1 MKLSKAKQ
9 TVIENYGIEIQ
20 EDKGDYLIKIGD
32 AEVMRGDASDIN
44 GFLDLLDETEVS
56 EKVGSAIQN
65 LRTKKGF
72 DIPYMAYL
80 LGKTPEELKLIEEG
94 KMMPDDNALKKLGNY
109 FGVSARELKKGQVQ
123 EIRQR
128 NELRDVLNGI
138 SEVLASI
145 KENTAELKN
154 YLNELGMLADIME
167 PKQKHKSDEKTKN
180 NEIERN
186 QSKAETEKTP
196 DESLNRYA
204 VVPRNLTHV
213 PEKSEND
220 GYYVVVDTY
229 TGEIVTDQNGMEER
243 FTEEAV
249 AFAFAGMLEKQ
260 ASAKENIAELPHPD
274 MENKKENELKD
285 QESDID
291 NQEIER
297 SEKVVPITRR
307 R

>member
-20 EDKGDYLIKIGD
+20 EEKGDYVIKIGD
-32 AEVMRGDASDIN
+32 AEVMRGDEADVN
-44 GFLDLLDETEVS
+44 GFLDLLDETEIS

-80 LGKTPEELKLIEEG
+80 IGKTPEELTLIEEG
-94 KMMPDDNALKKLGNY
+94 KMMPDEIALQKLGNY

-123 EIRQR
+123 EIKQR
-128 NELRDVLNGI
+128 NELRDVLKGI
-138 SEVLASI
+138 SEVIASI
-145 KENTAELKN
+145 KENTAELTN
-154 YLNELGMLADIME
+154 YLNELGMLADIMPE
-167 PKQKHKSDEKTKN
+167 HKNVEKAKN
-180 NEIERN
+180 EELEKN

-196 DESLNRYA
+196 DESLNRYT
-204 VVPRNLTHV
+204 VIPRNLTHT
-213 PEKSEND
+213 PEKAED
-220 GYYVVVDTY
+220 EGYYVVVDTY

-249 AFAFAGMLEKQ
+249 ALAFASMLEKQ
-260 ASAKENIAELPHPD
+260 AAAKENTEELPDLDMMEQKDVIKEQEPD
-274 MENKKENELKD
+274 VDEPEME
-285 QESDID
+285 
-291 NQEIER
+291 R
-297 SEKVVPITRR
+297 AEKVVSITRR

>member
-9 TVIENYGIEIQ
+9 TVVENYGIEIQ
-20 EDKGDYLIKIGD
+20 EEKGDYVIKIGD
-32 AEVMRGDASDIN
+32 AEVMRGDEADIN
-44 GFLDLLDETEVS
+44 GFLDLLDETEIS

-80 LGKTPEELKLIEEG
+80 LGKTPEELKLIEDG
-94 KMMPDDNALKKLGNY
+94 KMMPDENALKKLGNY

-123 EIRQR
+123 EILQR
-128 NELRDVLNGI
+128 NELCDVLNGI
-138 SEVLASI
+138 SEIIASI
-145 KENTAELKN
+145 KENTAELTN

-167 PKQKHKSDEKTKN
+167 PNQKQKSNDKTQN
-180 NEIERN
+180 EEIEKK
-186 QSKAETEKTP
+186 QSKAETEKNP
-196 DESLNRYA
+196 DESLNRYT
-204 VVPRNLTHV
+204 VIPRNLTHT
-213 PEKSEND
+213 PEKSENE

-249 AFAFAGMLEKQ
+249 ALAFAAMLEKQ
-260 ASAKENIAELPHPD
+260 TAKMDTIELPH
-274 MENKKENELKD
+274 MENKEDEYMD
-285 QESDID
+285 QKSDFAD
-291 NQEIER
+291 QEIER
-297 SEKVVPITRR
+297 SEKIVAMPRR

>member
-20 EDKGDYLIKIGD
+20 EEKGDYVIKIGD
-32 AEVMRGDASDIN
+32 AEVMRGDEADVN
-44 GFLDLLDETEVS
+44 GFLDLLDETEIS

-80 LGKTPEELKLIEEG
+80 IGKTPEELTLIEEG
-94 KMMPDDNALKKLGNY
+94 KMMPDEIALQKLGNY

-123 EIRQR
+123 EIKQR
-128 NELRDVLNGI
+128 NELRDVLKGI
-138 SEVLASI
+138 SEVIASI
-145 KENTAELKN
+145 KENTAELTN
-154 YLNELGMLADIME
+154 YLNELGMLADIMPE
-167 PKQKHKSDEKTKN
+167 HKNVEKAKN
-180 NEIERN
+180 EELEKN

-196 DESLNRYA
+196 DESLNRYT
-204 VVPRNLTHV
+204 VIPRNLAHT
-213 PEKSEND
+213 PEKAED
-220 GYYVVVDTY
+220 EGYYVVVDTY

-249 AFAFAGMLEKQ
+249 ALAFASMLEKQ
-260 ASAKENIAELPHPD
+260 AAAKENTEELPDLDMMEQKDVIKEQEPD
-274 MENKKENELKD
+274 VDEPEME
-285 QESDID
+285 
-291 NQEIER
+291 R
-297 SEKVVPITRR
+297 AEKVVSITRR

>member
-9 TVIENYGIEIQ
+9 TVVENYGIEIQ
-20 EDKGDYLIKIGD
+20 EETGDYVIKIGD
-32 AEVMRGDASDIN
+32 AEVMRGDEADIN
-44 GFLDLLDETEVS
+44 GFLDLLDETEIS

-80 LGKTPEELKLIEEG
+80 LGKTPEELKLIEDG
-94 KMMPDDNALKKLGNY
+94 KMMPDENALKKLGNY

-123 EIRQR
+123 EILQR

-138 SEVLASI
+138 SEIIASI
-145 KENTAELKN
+145 KENTAELTN

-167 PKQKHKSDEKTKN
+167 PNQKQKSNDKTQN
-180 NEIERN
+180 EEIEKN
-186 QSKAETEKTP
+186 ESKAETEKNP
-196 DESLNRYA
+196 DESLNRYT
-204 VVPRNLTHV
+204 VIPRNLTHT
-213 PEKSEND
+213 PEKSENE

-249 AFAFAGMLEKQ
+249 ALAFAAMLEKQ
-260 ASAKENIAELPHPD
+260 TAKMDTIELPH
-274 MENKKENELKD
+274 MENKEDEYMD
-285 QESDID
+285 QKSDFAD
-291 NQEIER
+291 QEIER
-297 SEKVVPITRR
+297 SEKIVAMPRR

>member
-20 EDKGDYLIKIGD
+20 EEKGDYVIKIGD
-32 AEVMRGDASDIN
+32 AEVMRGDEADIN
-44 GFLDLLDETEVS
+44 GFLDLLDETEIS

-80 LGKTPEELKLIEEG
+80 IGKTPEELTLIEEG
-94 KMMPDDNALKKLGNY
+94 KMMPDEIALQKLGNY

-123 EIRQR
+123 EIKQR
-128 NELRDVLNGI
+128 NELRDVLKGI
-138 SEVLASI
+138 SEVIASI
-145 KENTAELKN
+145 KENTAELTN
-154 YLNELGMLADIME
+154 YLNELGMLADIMPE
-167 PKQKHKSDEKTKN
+167 HKNVEKAKN
-180 NEIERN
+180 EELEKN
-186 QSKAETEKTP
+186 QSKAETTDKTP
-196 DESLNRYA
+196 DESMDRYA
-204 VVPRNLTHV
+204 VVQRNATHA
-213 PEKSEND
+213 PEKSENE

-249 AFAFAGMLEKQ
+249 ALAFAKMLEKQ
-260 ASAKENIAELPHPD
+260 AAKENIAELPDPD
-274 MENKKENELKD
+274 MQKKDENEFKD
-285 QESDID
+285 QEADLD
-291 NQEIER
+291 NTEVER
-297 SEKVVPITRR
+297 SEKVVPMMARR

>member
-20 EDKGDYLIKIGD
+20 EEKGDYVIKIGD
-32 AEVMRGDASDIN
+32 AEVMRGDEADIN
-44 GFLDLLDETEVS
+44 GFLDLLDETEIS

-80 LGKTPEELKLIEEG
+80 IGKTPEELTLIEEG
-94 KMMPDDNALKKLGNY
+94 KMMPDEIALQKLGNY

-123 EIRQR
+123 EIKQR
-128 NELRDVLNGI
+128 NELRDVLKGI
-138 SEVLASI
+138 SEVIASI
-145 KENTAELKN
+145 KENTAELTN
-154 YLNELGMLADIME
+154 YLNELGMLADIMPE
-167 PKQKHKSDEKTKN
+167 HKNVEKAKN
-180 NEIERN
+180 EELEKN

-196 DESLNRYA
+196 DESLNRYT
-204 VVPRNLTHV
+204 VIPRNLTHT
-213 PEKSEND
+213 PEKAED
-220 GYYVVVDTY
+220 EGYYVVVDTY

-249 AFAFAGMLEKQ
+249 ALAFASMLEKQ
-260 ASAKENIAELPHPD
+260 AAAKENTEELPDLDMMEQKDVIKEQEPD
-274 MENKKENELKD
+274 VDEPEME
-285 QESDID
+285 
-291 NQEIER
+291 R
-297 SEKVVPITRR
+297 AEKVVSITRR

>member
-9 TVIENYGIEIQ
+9 TIVENYGIEIQ
-20 EDKGDYLIKIGD
+20 EEKGDYVIKIGD
-32 AEVMRGDASDIN
+32 AEVMRGDEADIN
-44 GFLDLLDETEVS
+44 GFLDLLDETEIS

-80 LGKTPEELKLIEEG
+80 IGKTPEELTLIEEG
-94 KMMPDDNALKKLGNY
+94 KMMPDEIALQKLGNY

-123 EIRQR
+123 EIKQR
-128 NELRDVLNGI
+128 NELRDVLKGI
-138 SEVLASI
+138 SEVIASI
-145 KENTAELKN
+145 KENTAELTN
-154 YLNELGMLADIME
+154 YLNELGMLADIMPE
-167 PKQKHKSDEKTKN
+167 HKNVEKAKN
-180 NEIERN
+180 EELEKN

-196 DESLNRYA
+196 DESLNRYT
-204 VVPRNLTHV
+204 VIPRNLTHT
-213 PEKSEND
+213 PEKAED
-220 GYYVVVDTY
+220 EGYYVVVDTY

-249 AFAFAGMLEKQ
+249 ALAFASMLEKQ
-260 ASAKENIAELPHPD
+260 AAAKENTEELPDLDMLEQKDDVKEQEPD
-274 MENKKENELKD
+274 VNEPEME
-285 QESDID
+285 Q
-291 NQEIER
+291 

>member
-1 MKLSKAKQ
+1 MKLSKTKQ
-9 TVIENYGIEIQ
+9 SVVENYGIEIQ
-20 EDKGDYLIKIGD
+20 EEKGDYVIKIGD
-32 AEVMRGDASDIN
+32 AEVMRGDEADVN
-44 GFLDLLDETEVS
+44 GFLDLLDETEIS
-56 EKVGSAIQN
+56 EKVGSVIQN

-80 LGKTPEELKLIEEG
+80 IGKTPEELTLIEEG
-94 KMMPDDNALKKLGNY
+94 KMMPDEIALQKLGNY
-109 FGVSARELKKGQVQ
+109 FGVSTSKLKKGQVH

-138 SEVLASI
+138 SEVIASI
-145 KENTAELKN
+145 KENTAELTN

-167 PKQKHKSDEKTKN
+167 PDQKHKNDEKIKN
-180 NEIERN
+180 EEMEKN

-196 DESLNRYA
+196 DESLNRYT
-204 VVPRNLTHV
+204 VIPRNLTHT
-213 PEKSEND
+213 PEKSED
-220 GYYVVVDTY
+220 EGYYVVVDTY

-249 AFAFAGMLEKQ
+249 ALAFASMLEKQ
-260 ASAKENIAELPHPD
+260 AAAKENTEELPDLD
-274 MENKKENELKD
+274 MLEQKDDVKEQETDVNEPEME
-285 QESDID
+285 Q
-291 NQEIER
+291 

>member
-9 TVIENYGIEIQ
+9 TIVEKYGIEIQ
-20 EDKGDYLIKIGD
+20 EEKGDYVIKIGD
-32 AEVMRGDASDIN
+32 AEVMRGDEADIN
-44 GFLDLLDETEVS
+44 GFLDLLDETEIS

-80 LGKTPEELKLIEEG
+80 LGKTPEELTLIEEG
-94 KMMPDDNALKKLGNY
+94 KMMPDENALKKLGNY
-109 FGVSARELKKGQVQ
+109 FGVSARELKKGQVH
-123 EIRQR
+123 EIHQR

-138 SEVLASI
+138 SETIASI
-145 KENTAELKN
+145 KENTTELTN

-167 PKQKHKSDEKTKN
+167 PDQKHKNDEKNKN
-180 NEIERN
+180 EEMEKN

-196 DESLNRYA
+196 DESLNRYT
-204 VVPRNLTHV
+204 VIPRNLTHT
-213 PEKSEND
+213 PEKAENE

-249 AFAFAGMLEKQ
+249 ALAFASMLEKQ
-260 ASAKENIAELPHPD
+260 AAAKENTEELPDLD
-274 MENKKENELKD
+274 MLEQKDDVKEQETDVNEPEME
-285 QESDID
+285 Q
-291 NQEIER
+291 